1 MEKNSVIYTAPRT
14 YGKYDAGHIIGYLNE
29 EQVPDYLPE
38 GAEDPVTG
46 YKYTGTEKDGGTIM
60 PCSNPDSYPE
70 LTNAIIRAEYSESD
84 EMAIHR
90 HNYNDPEKYAQ
101 EWAEYN
107 GYCESAK
114 VLAKKWLGIE

>member
-1 MEKNSVIYTAPRT
+1 MEKISVIYTEPRT

>member
-1 MEKNSVIYTAPRT
+1 MEKISVIYTEPRT

-90 HNYNDPEKYAQ
+90 HNANDPQQYAE

-107 GYCESAK
+107 GHCEYAK
-114 VLAKKWLGIE
+114 VLAKKWLGME